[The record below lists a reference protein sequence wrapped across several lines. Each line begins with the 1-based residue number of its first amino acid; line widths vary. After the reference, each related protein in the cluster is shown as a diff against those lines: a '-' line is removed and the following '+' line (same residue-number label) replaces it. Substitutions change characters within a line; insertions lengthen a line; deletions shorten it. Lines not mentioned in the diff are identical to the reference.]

1 MKTIVYTAVMPY
13 FLEVVHA
20 IIRSRIELNSF
31 CAKYYQKKK
40 KKKKTMVMCFF
51 VSRSSFDI
59 QQLLNEAEQDMKN
72 SADRG
77 GCYPQISQLMKNG

>member
-13 FLEVVHA
+13 FLEVEVHS

-31 CAKYYQKKK
+31 CAKYLK
-40 KKKKTMVMCFF
+40 KKKKTMMMYFF

-72 SADRG
+72 SVDRG

>member
-1 MKTIVYTAVMPY
+1 MMMY
-13 FLEVVHA
+13 
-20 IIRSRIELNSF
+20 
-31 CAKYYQKKK
+31 
-40 KKKKTMVMCFF
+40 FF

-72 SADRG
+72 SVDRG